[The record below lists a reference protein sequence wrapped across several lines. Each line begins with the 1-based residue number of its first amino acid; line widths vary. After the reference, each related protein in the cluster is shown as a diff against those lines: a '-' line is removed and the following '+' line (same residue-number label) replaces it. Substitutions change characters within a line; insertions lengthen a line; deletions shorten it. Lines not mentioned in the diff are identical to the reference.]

1 MLYCILNISD
11 LNNVPYK
18 HYVQYEMK
26 VLQDSADTVR
36 KNNTE
41 TEFIISFLKDS
52 IPEIAEGNKIY
63 NSEEINEYL
72 NNPDNGWISEE

>member
-18 HYVQYEMK
+18 HYVQYEMQ

-41 TEFIISFLKDS
+41 TEFIISFFKDNM
-52 IPEIAEGNKIY
+52 PERK
-63 NSEEINEYL
+63 
-72 NNPDNGWISEE
+72 

>member
-1 MLYCILNISD
+1 M
-11 LNNVPYK
+11 
-18 HYVQYEMK
+18 Q

-36 KNNTE
+36 QNNTE

-63 NSEEINEYL
+63 NSEEITEYL
-72 NNPDNGWISEE
+72 NDPANGWIEK